1 MENGLHRQPNWLD
14 RLLTKLPNAT
24 ERAMRKGRAAL
35 AANNPARAEMFF
47 HRAIIASPA
56 SAEAWHTLGLALVR
70 MDKPVDAE
78 LAFRSSRPR
87 TAPIGSND

>member
-24 ERAMRKGRAAL
+24 VRAMRKGRAEL

-56 SAEAWHTLGLALVR
+56 SAEAWHSLGLALVR
-70 MDKPVDAE
+70 MDKLVEAE
-78 LAFRSSRPR
+78 SAFRSALAH
-87 TAPIGSND
+87 TTPIGSND